1 MPSNEASPRPRRR
14 QALLGGVAVGVAAL
28 IAWLLLSKSP
38 EKPEA
43 PKAAPDTPQASWSP
57 GPSSPSPAA
66 PPQAP
71 APQAP
76 PSPNAPIVDE
86 VLVEKKE
93 VCSGEENLIIVHA
106 HTPDGTDAYLHY
118 SMGGAGNG
126 DRVPLRIFLNPD
138 GTYELPSVTVFGKD
152 NVATTVPVPHFTVKP
167 CQPERIAQIVA
178 RTVPNSPDE
187 YEFMVRIG
195 DLPRPDGQ
203 PPAQP
208 FVPVRYEWTFN
219 DRETKTTS
227 VPVVAHSFENV
238 PHDRLY
244 LQHRVRVD
252 VFDAAGLKVTARHSL
267 QVLSSSFENLDKKGV
282 VTVLAVGTPRFPE
295 LGEDGVVRQTFRL
308 FHHFRGTVRIQKVTA
323 IRAFAPVDG
332 PPPPEQADPAALGVD
347 AVPEGRGAEVKVTLD
362 TKKEPDVVGITYSLE
377 GVSADGRPA
386 RGTFSVLKPP
396 PRPTRE
402 SNVPVTDPVLLAKI
416 KRARELLKQPY
427 VTDEDI
433 WRLEREGKFADLKL
447 DGGPGGR

>member
-14 QALLGGVAVGVAAL
+14 KALLGGVAVGVVAL

-38 EKPEA
+38 DKPEA
-43 PKAAPDTPQASWSP
+43 PRAAPDKPQASWSP
-57 GPSSPSPAA
+57 GPSSPPPTA

-76 PSPNAPIVDE
+76 PAPNAPIVDE

-106 HTPDGTDAYLHY
+106 HTPDGTDAHLHY

-138 GTYELPSVTVFGKD
+138 GTYELPAVTVFGKD
-152 NVATTVPVPHFTVKP
+152 NVSTTVPLPHFTVKP
-167 CQPERIAQIVA
+167 CQPERMAQIIA

-195 DLPRPDGQ
+195 ELPRPDGQ
-203 PPAQP
+203 PAPP

-219 DRETKTTS
+219 DRETKTTTA
-227 VPVVAHSFENV
+227 PVVAHSFESE

-252 VFDAAGLKVTARHSL
+252 VFDAAGQKVTARHSL

-295 LGEDGVVRQTFRL
+295 LGDDGVVRQTFRL
-308 FHHFRGTVRIQKVTA
+308 FHHFRGIVRIQKVTA

-332 PPPPEQADPAALGVD
+332 PPPPEQADPAALSVD
-347 AVPEGRGAEVKVTLD
+347 AVPEGRGTEVKVTLD
-362 TKKEPDVVGITYSLE
+362 TKKEPDVVSVTYALE

-386 RGTFSVLKPP
+386 RGTFSVMKPP

-402 SNVPVTDPVLLAKI
+402 SNVPVTDPILLAKI
-416 KRARELLKQPY
+416 KKARELLKQPY

-447 DGGPGGR
+447 DGGHGGR